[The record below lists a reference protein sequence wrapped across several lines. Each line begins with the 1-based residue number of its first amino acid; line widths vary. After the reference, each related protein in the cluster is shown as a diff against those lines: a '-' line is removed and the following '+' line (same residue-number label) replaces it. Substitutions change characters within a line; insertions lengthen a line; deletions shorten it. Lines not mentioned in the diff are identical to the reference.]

1 MFIPSLQESSCECFE
16 GLTSSPVRLTSSQSI
31 QEKNEIYFFFFARAK
46 IIIVMMM
53 MMMMMIIIIF
63 VEHLRF
69 SNHVVKTVYIQRKN
83 TEHLVSRN
91 SFSRI
96 LCNVVI

>member
-1 MFIPSLQESSCECFE
+1 M
-16 GLTSSPVRLTSSQSI
+16 RLTSSQSI

-53 MMMMMIIIIF
+53 MMIIIIIF

>member
-16 GLTSSPVRLTSSQSI
+16 GLTSSLVRLTSSQSI

-53 MMMMMIIIIF
+53 MMIIIIIF

>member
-1 MFIPSLQESSCECFE
+1 MFIPSLQESSCEYFE
-16 GLTSSPVRLTSSQSI
+16 GLTSSLVRLTSSQSI

-53 MMMMMIIIIF
+53 MMIIIIIF

>member
-16 GLTSSPVRLTSSQSI
+16 GLTSSLVRLTSSQSI

-53 MMMMMIIIIF
+53 MMIIIIIF

-69 SNHVVKTVYIQRKN
+69 SNHVVKTVYIHRKN

>member
-16 GLTSSPVRLTSSQSI
+16 GLTSSLVRLTSSQSI

-53 MMMMMIIIIF
+53 MMIIIIIIF

>member
-1 MFIPSLQESSCECFE
+1 MFIPSLQESNCECFE
-16 GLTSSPVRLTSSQSI
+16 GLTSSLVRLTSSQSI

-53 MMMMMIIIIF
+53 MMIIIIIF

-83 TEHLVSRN
+83 TDYLVSRN

>member
-16 GLTSSPVRLTSSQSI
+16 GLTSSLVRLTSSQSI
-31 QEKNEIYFFFFARAK
+31 QEKNENYFFFFARAK

-53 MMMMMIIIIF
+53 MMMIIIIIF

>member
-16 GLTSSPVRLTSSQSI
+16 GLTSSLVRLTSSQSI

-53 MMMMMIIIIF
+53 MMIIIIIF

-69 SNHVVKTVYIQRKN
+69 SNHVVKTVKKKYR
-83 TEHLVSRN
+83 L
-91 SFSRI
+91 FS
-96 LCNVVI
+96 

>member
-16 GLTSSPVRLTSSQSI
+16 GLTSSLVRLTSLQSI

-53 MMMMMIIIIF
+53 MIIIIIIF

-83 TEHLVSRN
+83 TDYLVSRN

>member
-16 GLTSSPVRLTSSQSI
+16 GLTSSLVRLTSSQSI
-31 QEKNEIYFFFFARAK
+31 QEKNENYFFFFARAK

-53 MMMMMIIIIF
+53 MMIIIIIF

-83 TEHLVSRN
+83 TDYLVSRN

>member
-1 MFIPSLQESSCECFE
+1 MFIPSLQESNCECFE
-16 GLTSSPVRLTSSQSI
+16 GLTSSLVRLTSSQSI

-53 MMMMMIIIIF
+53 MMIIIIIF